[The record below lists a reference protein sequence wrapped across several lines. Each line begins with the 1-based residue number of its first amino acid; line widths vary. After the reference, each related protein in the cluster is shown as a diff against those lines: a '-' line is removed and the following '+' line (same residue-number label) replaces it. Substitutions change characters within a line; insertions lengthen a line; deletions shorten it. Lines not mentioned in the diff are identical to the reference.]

1 MWVREGLYLKLGSNS
16 AKWTAATYHGNLTL
30 TVEST
35 TYLKRYVPRAGDEL
49 LVTLQ
54 GSCRCGGLRVAF
66 STAQDLASIVPRACD
81 CSFCQK
87 HGAAYVSDPAGRL
100 SISETASGSLR
111 EYRQGTNTAR
121 FFVCGGCGVL
131 VAVVFDHASR
141 IFGAVNVK
149 CFDGQSCFAN
159 SVPASP
165 QRLSVEEKTARWLAL
180 WVPDVKVTLS
190 GA

>member
-1 MWVREGLYLKLGSNS
+1 MQVTN
-16 AKWTAATYHGNLTL
+16 
-30 TVEST
+30 
-35 TYLKRYVPRAGDEL
+35 L

-54 GSCRCGGLRVAF
+54 GSCHCGGLSVEF
-66 STAQDLASIVPRACD
+66 STAQDLGSIVPRSCD

-100 SISETASGSLR
+100 LISETTSGSLR

-121 FFVCGGCGVL
+121 FFVCDGCGVL

-141 IFGAVNVK
+141 IFGAVNAK
-149 CFDGQSCFAN
+149 CFDGQAGFAN

-165 QRLSVEEKTARWLAL
+165 QMLGVEEKMARWLAL
-180 WVPDVKVTLS
+180 WVPDVKVTLY